1 MTQCGMC
8 LSVICI
14 LHDVLEKLWS
24 KTGKTESI
32 VKIMKTWISVLI
44 GFIYSSHFK
53 LGCVKMLYRF
63 SVWHSISVLEVYKPM
78 MCVAVGGFLDLM
90 L

>member
-1 MTQCGMC
+1 MY

-53 LGCVKMLYRF
+53 WNWDVLKMLYRF

-78 MCVAVGGFLDLM
+78 MCVAVGGFLDLI
-90 L
+90 